1 MPIGTI
7 FASASARAALG
18 ALALGVVLGVTSLD
32 ARADT
37 YKWITFKP
45 QGAGDAQAVTTQ
57 WFADEFKKRTGGKHE
72 IEIFWGGSVAKVK
85 EIPDALSAGVGDFGD
100 IVTPYFPD
108 KFVLNN
114 AVGFFIPQP
123 KSSVEIGTAMG
134 RWHEVYPQF
143 EEELARYNL
152 KAIGYRPLED
162 YGMLCTQPIRSLD
175 DFQGKRIRTYGFA
188 YPALVEA
195 LGGTPVSISTSE
207 AYEALERGILDCTP
221 IGPSL
226 AHGWKYDEVAKYY
239 IEVPL
244 GASFGHMLT
253 MNLDSYNKLDEQT
266 RAIVDG
272 LGAEYSVE
280 YAVQLDITTDKVL
293 DGWAEKGVEV
303 IPFPREQL
311 AKVIDNDGIQ
321 KVRQEW
327 IERAKALGVPAEKIA
342 AELRF

>member
-1 MPIGTI
+1 MSRRYGDGPRTDSYRRG
-7 FASASARAALG
+7 AVRAVGRSAYRM
-18 ALALGVVLGVTSLD
+18 T
-32 ARADT
+32 
-37 YKWITFKP
+37 
-45 QGAGDAQAVTTQ
+45 
-57 WFADEFKKRTGGKHE
+57 
-72 IEIFWGGSVAKVK
+72 IEIGS
-85 EIPDALSAGVGDFGD
+85 
-100 IVTPYFPD
+100 
-108 KFVLNN
+108 
-114 AVGFFIPQP
+114 
-123 KSSVEIGTAMG
+123 AMG
-134 RWHEVYPQF
+134 RWHRIYPQF
-143 EEELARYNL
+143 DAEMAKYNL
-152 KAIGYRPLED
+152 KTIGFRPLEN
-162 YGMLCTQPIRSLD
+162 YGMLCTKPIRSLD
-175 DFQGKRIRTYGFA
+175 DFKGKRIRTYGFA

-272 LGAEYSVE
+272 LGAEYTVE

-342 AELRF
+342 AELRV